1 MELNIFSILIVV
13 GMCIMG
19 IGSSVAIV
27 GYMFVTIA
35 QKIYRKVRY
44 GISLYD

>member
-1 MELNIFSILIVV
+1 MDFNIFSILIVV
-13 GMCIMG
+13 VMCVMG

-27 GYMFVTIA
+27 GYLFVTIA
-35 QKIYRKVRY
+35 KKIYRKVRY